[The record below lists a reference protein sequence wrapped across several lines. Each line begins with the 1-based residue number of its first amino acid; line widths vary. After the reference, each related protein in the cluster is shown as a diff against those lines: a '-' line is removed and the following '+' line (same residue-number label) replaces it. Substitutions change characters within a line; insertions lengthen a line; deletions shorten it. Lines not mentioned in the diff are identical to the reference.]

1 MFRGVSSIHRKTFI
15 ISNNTECLSSEI
27 SRQNRGVRFK
37 NFMGLNLE
45 KKNCCFWFVRKTSF
59 DIYHR
64 LWISTLINEAMDSL
78 CFVRF
83 SYFINAT
90 WISTCNTSVL
100 ADGGFS

>member
-45 KKNCCFWFVRKTSF
+45 KNPVVFG
-59 DIYHR
+59 
-64 LWISTLINEAMDSL
+64 L
-78 CFVRF
+78 
-83 SYFINAT
+83 
-90 WISTCNTSVL
+90 
-100 ADGGFS
+100 